1 MDSFPRPTE
10 PSLYEKKEPV
20 DRVCPE
26 CGSRNVAAYRV
37 LTDGGWWDVV
47 KCQDCLCSLERER
60 CENQYAPCKLLWSLM

>member
-10 PSLYEKKEPV
+10 QSLYEIREKV

-26 CGSRNVAAYRV
+26 CGSHDIEAYTV

-47 KCQDCLCSLERER
+47 KCRDCLYSLDRQR
-60 CENQYAPCKLLWSLM
+60 CKNQYAPCTLLWNLM